1 MKNFMR
7 KLLIIPALIFSSNA
21 FSQTL
26 QQIESKRV
34 GLPNGWN
41 LTQVGKTLP
50 LGDLPLNMA
59 VSPSKKLIAVTNN
72 GQSIQSIQLIDVV
85 NDKVVSTVV
94 IPKSW
99 YGIKF
104 SRDEKFLYASGGNDN
119 WILKYAIQNRQ
130 LVLNDSIKLGPK
142 WPYKLSP
149 TGIEIDDAKKAMYVG
164 TKENNTLYFVDLV
177 SKKNERL
184 RKIRWRSLWLYAI
197 SG

>member
-1 MKNFMR
+1 MR
-7 KLLIIPALIFSSNA
+7 KLLFFPVLILFSNS

-34 GLPNGWN
+34 NLPNGWS
-41 LTQVGKTLP
+41 LTPVGKDLP

-59 VSPSKKLIAVTNN
+59 VSPSKRLIAVTNN
-72 GQSIQSIQLIDVV
+72 GQSVQSLQLIDAV
-85 NDKVVSTVV
+85 NDKVLSSVI

-119 WILKYAIQNRQ
+119 WILKYAIKNNQ
-130 LVLNDSIKLGPK
+130 LVLSDSIKLANK

-149 TGIEIDDAKKAMYVG
+149 TVI
-164 TKENNTLYFVDLV
+164 
-177 SKKNERL
+177 
-184 RKIRWRSLWLYAI
+184 
-197 SG
+197 